1 MQETSKSTPTK
12 KILVLISV
20 IAFAL
25 VGWLV
30 GHILRFSISTFR
42 HPPIQKNTPQIQNG
56 FEFEGIRR
64 EAVWTGELALR
75 ILPDEG
81 TLYLGQILLN
91 PCVDNTYYTSL
102 PAKCRSTSGELVQV
116 GGDKSYIIRTPGDK

>member
-1 MQETSKSTPTK
+1 MMQETSKSTPTK

-42 HPPIQKNTPQIQNG
+42 HPPIQKDIPHLSGHHPVHLTLG
-56 FEFEGIRR
+56 RR
-64 EAVWTGELALR
+64 G
-75 ILPDEG
+75 
-81 TLYLGQILLN
+81 
-91 PCVDNTYYTSL
+91 
-102 PAKCRSTSGELVQV
+102 SG
-116 GGDKSYIIRTPGDK
+116 S